1 MYLPI
6 VQLLLD
12 FGLVVLIWIIQLIV
26 YPSFLYYRN
35 ENLVAW
41 HREYTSRFSFIVIP
55 LMFGQLGISIYQVS
69 TYANVYTALGLV
81 IILLI
86 WISTFS
92 KFVPIHTNISKG
104 IASEKMLNSLV
115 TKNWLRTSL
124 WSLLFVINCS
134 YYILKTS
141 GSLN

>member
-86 WISTFS
+86 WISTFLQ
-92 KFVPIHTNISKG
+92 FVPIHSNISKG

>member
-55 LMFGQLGISIYQVS
+55 LMFGQLGISIYQVI

-86 WISTFS
+86 WISTFLQ
-92 KFVPIHTNISKG
+92 FVPIHSNISKG

>member
-1 MYLPI
+1 MYLAI

-41 HREYTSRFSFIVIP
+41 HRKYTSRFSFIVIP
-55 LMFGQLGISIYQVS
+55 LMFGQLGVSIYQVI
-69 TYANVYTALGLV
+69 TFANLYTVLGLV

-86 WISTFS
+86 WISTFLQ
-92 KFVPIHTNISKG
+92 FVPIHSNITKG